1 MSTKKST
8 ESFIR
13 GVKRKTRRRF
23 SDEEKIRIVVEGLRG
38 EESITEISRRE
49 GIAQSLYYKWSKD
62 FMEAGR
68 RRLAGD
74 TKREANSDE
83 VALIRK
89 ENEDLKALVAE
100 LSLENRVLK
109 KSLSGEGQISS
120 RKRISLFRELY

>member
-38 EESITEISRRE
+38 EESIAEISRRE
-49 GIAQSLYYKWSKD
+49 GIAQSLYYKWSKN
-62 FMEAGR
+62 FMEAGI

-83 VALIRK
+83 VVLIRK

-109 KSLSGEGQISS
+109 KSLSGEGQN
-120 RKRISLFRELY
+120 R

>member
-23 SDEEKIRIVVEGLRG
+23 SDEEKIRIVVEGLLG
-38 EESITEISRRE
+38 EESIAEFSRRE
-49 GIAQSLYYKWSKD
+49 GVAQSLYYKWSKD
-62 FMEAGR
+62 FMEADR

-109 KSLSGEGQISS
+109 KSLSGEGQN
-120 RKRISLFRELY
+120 R

>member
-8 ESFIR
+8 ESFMR
-13 GVKRKTRRRF
+13 GVKRKTGRRF

-38 EESITEISRRE
+38 EENIAEISRRE

-83 VALIRK
+83 VALIRE
-89 ENEDLKALVAE
+89 ENGILKT
-100 LSLENRVLK
+100 S
-109 KSLSGEGQISS
+109 
-120 RKRISLFRELY
+120 

>member
-8 ESFIR
+8 ESYIR
-13 GVKRKTRRRF
+13 GVKRNTRRRF
-23 SDEEKIRIVVEGLRG
+23 TDEEKIRIVVEGLRG
-38 EESITEISRRE
+38 EESIAEICRRE
-49 GIAQSLYYKWSKD
+49 GIAQSLFYKWNKD

-83 VALIRK
+83 VAKIRK
-89 ENEDLKALVAE
+89 ENQDLKALVAE

-109 KSLSGEGQISS
+109 KSLNGEDQN
-120 RKRISLFRELY
+120 R

>member
-13 GVKRKTRRRF
+13 GVKRKIRRRF

-38 EESITEISRRE
+38 EESIAEISRRE

-109 KSLSGEGQISS
+109 KSLSGEGQN
-120 RKRISLFRELY
+120 R